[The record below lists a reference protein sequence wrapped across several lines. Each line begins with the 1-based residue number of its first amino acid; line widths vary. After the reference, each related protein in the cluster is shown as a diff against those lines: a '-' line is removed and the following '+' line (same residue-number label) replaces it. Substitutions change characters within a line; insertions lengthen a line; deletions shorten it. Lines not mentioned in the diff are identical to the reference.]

1 MNSGTKILNKMLE
14 IWILQHNTRLF
25 IMARWDYAQSLRSV
39 WSLRPRDCSLP
50 GSSVHGTVLTRI
62 LEWVVIFSSRG
73 SFWPWDQTRVSCISS
88 TAGRFFT
95 TELLGKLLKARLVKY
110 MQINPCKYTVTEWR
124 IKLMWSYQLI

>member
-1 MNSGTKILNKMLE
+1 MNAGTKILNKMLE

-110 MQINPCKYTVTEWR
+110 MQINPCKYTVTELR
-124 IKLMWSYQLI
+124 IKLTWSYQLI